1 MSARNAR
8 VIYAAH
14 PSSDFFTP
22 APLRVL
28 AHEILG
34 SIDFDPATS
43 ARNPLGARA
52 FYTRGALE
60 RDWTEHRPRTIF
72 MNPPYGLG
80 IRAWLFKLIATVTV
94 LRARALVLVPARP
107 GARWYGAAT
116 DPLRPDAAQ
125 LLCELRGRVVF
136 EDPHGN
142 PLRDKDGRKSGA
154 RWGSTLL
161 YWGPDR
167 AAVARALRAHGVVR
181 LGPAYPFK
189 PAPIIDR
196 RQLRIVGS

>member
-43 ARNPLGARA
+43 ARNPLGARV
-52 FYTRGALE
+52 FYTRRALE

-80 IRAWLFKLIATVTV
+80 IRAWMFKLIATVTV
-94 LRARALVLVPARP
+94 VRARALVLVPARP

-116 DPLRPDAAQ
+116 DPTRPDAAQ
-125 LLCELRGRVVF
+125 LLCELDGRVVF

-142 PLRDKDGRKSGA
+142 PVLGKDGKPQGA
-154 RWGSTLL
+154 RWGSALL

-167 AAVARALRAHGVVR
+167 AAVARVLRAHGVVR
-181 LGPAYPFK
+181 LGPQWPFK
-189 PAPIIDR
+189 PSPIVDR
-196 RQLRIVGS
+196 RQLRIVGA